1 MRIAFD
7 CCKQWRLAL
16 LNFRKM
22 SCLALYL
29 KEKNAENKKAT
40 KTAVNVF
47 RQHLE
52 AR

>member
-1 MRIAFD
+1 
-7 CCKQWRLAL
+7 
-16 LNFRKM
+16 M
-22 SCLALYL
+22 SCLAYL
-29 KEKNAENKKAT
+29 KKKTRNSKIKKVT

>member
-1 MRIAFD
+1 MAARFTEHSEN
-7 CCKQWRLAL
+7 K
-16 LNFRKM
+16 F
-22 SCLALYL
+22 SCLLE
-29 KEKNAENKKAT
+29 EKNAENTKKAT

>member
-1 MRIAFD
+1 MRIAFNF
-7 CCKQWRLAL
+7 CKQWRLAL

-22 SCLALYL
+22 SCLAYL
-29 KEKNAENKKAT
+29 KKKTGETKKAT
-40 KTAVNVF
+40 KTAVNVI